1 MTSAKNKSRVACVRI
16 PRFPIG
22 AVWLAHESRRPV
34 VPPPGMA
41 RGTAPGAP
49 RVPASASAA
58 VASPSPTI
66 PSAESPPTSHLTPPT
81 CSWDEQPLALTEGT
95 LVRIATSAATK
106 LGVRAG
112 MTLAQARA
120 KCAALESLAWDA
132 PAIERETARV
142 SAAFLAASPQVAP
155 ERGAP
160 GTWWVG
166 ADGFDGIGGERLL
179 AQTLLALARVW
190 HPRARVA
197 IADSCVTA
205 FAATWSARALAEP
218 LHIAPQGDGDYLA
231 RVPIALLP
239 MDAEL
244 RETLTALG
252 LRTAGAFAALDP
264 LEVERRWGSDGLAA
278 WRLSRGDDPRRPT
291 LARTTDPRAIA
302 HDLAT
307 ATTTMEPVLFLVRA
321 SLDRLVRTLAADGLA
336 AAAVAITLTL
346 DSDPTGAP
354 PDGALPH
361 ASSRL
366 ITREARPARPMARTA
381 PLFERCRA
389 LLDTWTLDAPVRAVE
404 VRISAVAP
412 SSAEQGDLLAPA
424 WRDPAAAEAALA
436 RLRTTLGAG
445 SVVRAV
451 RRDSHAPERAGAWEE
466 VEHAEFRG
474 MTADVLA
481 MQGATKRTMDGALD
495 GAASGSLGR
504 DTPAALVPAVR
515 LLESPEPIAITTDKR
530 GTPLVMHW
538 RGRRVMLTRA
548 HGPERLS
555 GEWWHAEPFARD
567 YWRCESDELGQD
579 LLLYRDSFASG
590 WRLQGWYD

>member
-1 MTSAKNKSRVACVRI
+1 
-16 PRFPIG
+16 
-22 AVWLAHESRRPV
+22 
-34 VPPPGMA
+34 
-41 RGTAPGAP
+41 
-49 RVPASASAA
+49 
-58 VASPSPTI
+58 
-66 PSAESPPTSHLTPPT
+66 
-81 CSWDEQPLALTEGT
+81 
-95 LVRIATSAATK
+95 
-106 LGVRAG
+106 

-120 KCAALESLAWDA
+120 KCAALESLPWDS

-142 SAAFLAASPQVAP
+142 TAAFLAASPQVAP
-155 ERGAP
+155 ERDAP

-239 MDAEL
+239 MEAEL

-278 WRLSRGDDPRRPT
+278 WRLARGDDARRPT
-291 LARTTDPRAIA
+291 IGRTTDPRAIA
-302 HDLAT
+302 HDLSTNA
-307 ATTTMEPVLFLVRA
+307 TTMEPVLFLVRA

-346 DSDPTGAP
+346 DGSGATGISAMP
-354 PDGALPH
+354 
-361 ASSRL
+361 RT

-466 VEHAEFRG
+466 VEHAEFRAT
-474 MTADVLA
+474 TADVIA
-481 MQGATKRTMDGALD
+481 MREATHRTTNSTNGAMNGVLN
-495 GAASGSLGR
+495 GAASGSVGR
-504 DTPAALVPAVR
+504 DTAAALIPAAR
-515 LLESPEPIAITTDKR
+515 LLESPEPIAITIDKR

-538 RGRRVMLTRA
+538 RGRRVSLTRA

-579 LLLYRDSFASG
+579 LLLYRDAEG

>member
-1 MTSAKNKSRVACVRI
+1 
-16 PRFPIG
+16 
-22 AVWLAHESRRPV
+22 
-34 VPPPGMA
+34 
-41 RGTAPGAP
+41 
-49 RVPASASAA
+49 
-58 VASPSPTI
+58 
-66 PSAESPPTSHLTPPT
+66 
-81 CSWDEQPLALTEGT
+81 
-95 LVRIATSAATK
+95 
-106 LGVRAG
+106 

-120 KCAALESLAWDA
+120 KCAALESLPWDS

-142 SAAFLAASPQVAP
+142 TAAFLAASPQVAP
-155 ERGAP
+155 ERDAP

-278 WRLSRGDDPRRPT
+278 WRLARGDDARRPT
-291 LARTTDPRAIA
+291 IGRTTDPRAIA
-302 HDLAT
+302 HDLSTNA
-307 ATTTMEPVLFLVRA
+307 TTMEPVLFLVRA

-346 DSDPTGAP
+346 DGSGATGISAMP
-354 PDGALPH
+354 
-361 ASSRL
+361 RT

-436 RLRTTLGAG
+436 RLRSTLGAG

-451 RRDSHAPERAGAWEE
+451 RRDSHAPERAAAWEE
-466 VEHAEFRG
+466 VEHAEFRAT
-474 MTADVLA
+474 TADVLA
-481 MQGATKRTMDGALD
+481 MRETANRTTN
-495 GAASGSLGR
+495 GAASGSVGR
-504 DTPAALVPAVR
+504 DTAAALIPAAR

-538 RGRRVMLTRA
+538 RGRRVSLARA

-579 LLLYRDSFASG
+579 LLLYRDASG